1 MCRDESYVG
10 ARKALLLSLLYCC
23 LCVVVTLRIM
33 IIKGGDLIRRKDL
46 SLLDRGSNQLSK
58 QGHGEIHY
66 LCGGCLLFD
75 HRLLLSR
82 LVTILLSLIS

>member
-58 QGHGEIHY
+58 QEVMERYIIYVEGA
-66 LCGGCLLFD
+66 CCLIIVSFFPG
-75 HRLLLSR
+75 
-82 LVTILLSLIS
+82 